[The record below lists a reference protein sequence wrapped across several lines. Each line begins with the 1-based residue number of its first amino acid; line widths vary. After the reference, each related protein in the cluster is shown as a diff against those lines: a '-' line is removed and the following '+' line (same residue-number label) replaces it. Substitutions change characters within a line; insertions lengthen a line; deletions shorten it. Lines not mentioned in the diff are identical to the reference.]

1 MNLSDILYN
10 YNSKYDISEYY
21 NAFNSSIS
29 RSYMQINASIRM
41 YSNKFSTSIG
51 KMDSSVK
58 FKKAESDI
66 ATVGEMISNIK
77 LNIDSQLD
85 GYPNTIY
92 SVDELKVLTTS
103 NELEVNKTYTM
114 IYDSSNKFLINL
126 LAINSS

>member
-1 MNLSDILYN
+1 
-10 YNSKYDISEYY
+10 
-21 NAFNSSIS
+21 
-29 RSYMQINASIRM
+29 
-41 YSNKFSTSIG
+41 
-51 KMDSSVK
+51 MDSSVK